1 MSNLYNFLTDDT
13 MKIPPCITVMDPDL
27 LEYVP
32 GQHLTLS
39 FPVKNFYLNGGNV
52 MQGGFIG
59 AAFDNVFGIFV
70 FLEKQH
76 VNMSTIDLQ
85 INYHHP
91 LLPEDKLVIKA
102 YLKHSGKTIVHI
114 NAEGFNKDG
123 VLAATASTNII
134 LR

>member
-52 MQGGFIG
+52 MPVSYTHLDVYKRQW
-59 AAFDNVFGIFV
+59 
-70 FLEKQH
+70 
-76 VNMSTIDLQ
+76 
-85 INYHHP
+85 
-91 LLPEDKLVIKA
+91 
-102 YLKHSGKTIVHI
+102 
-114 NAEGFNKDG
+114 
-123 VLAATASTNII
+123 
-134 LR
+134 